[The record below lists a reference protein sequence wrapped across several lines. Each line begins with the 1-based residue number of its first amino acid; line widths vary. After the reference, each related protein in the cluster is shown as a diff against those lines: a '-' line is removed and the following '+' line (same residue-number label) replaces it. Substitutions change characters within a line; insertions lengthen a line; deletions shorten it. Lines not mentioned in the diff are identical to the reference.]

1 MKTFKITTIDTQ
13 IERKTYF
20 VDDEN
25 LEAAKKSLMGKIEAG
40 DNMYDLIEETH
51 TVQSDEV
58 FDTIIETKE
67 DGNPL

>member
-20 VDDEN
+20 VDEET
-25 LEAAKKSLMGKIEAG
+25 EASAKKFIMDKIEAG
-40 DNMYDLIEETH
+40 DNMYDLIEETD

-58 FDTIIETKE
+58 FNTIIETQE